1 MASPDSEKTEN
12 KSPSEIAPF
21 GHWRDPFQNFH
32 EDFGSMMER
41 AFGRSLDVFDNMSF
55 GRLGMGILSPNVDV
69 RETDNEITL
78 TAELPGLDEKDVE
91 VIVENRTLTIRGTK
105 REEKEQGEGKA
116 RLIERRY
123 GSFARS
129 FTLPPHVDEAKIK
142 AQFEKGLLRLS
153 MPKSQNAKPS
163 GRRIEITKA

>member
-1 MASPDSEKTEN
+1 MADHEIEKSEKSP
-12 KSPSEIAPF
+12 KSEVTPF
-21 GHWRDPFQNFH
+21 GFWRDPFQHFH
-32 EDFGSMMER
+32 EDFSSMMER

-55 GRLGMGILSPNVDV
+55 GRLGMGIMSPNVDV
-69 RETDNEITL
+69 RESDKEISL

-105 REEKEQGEGKA
+105 REEKEEGEGKA

-129 FTLPPHVDEAKIK
+129 FTLPPNVDESKIK
-142 AQFEKGLLRLS
+142 AQFEKGLLKLTL
-153 MPKSQNAKPS
+153 PKNPEAQPS